1 MLTRSIVRTGLVA
14 CAIAVTLVLAGC
26 AKSDPAVTAP
36 PAELDTTALDLL
48 TQSGSFHQHEY
59 LLTAAEEV
67 LVGRCMRDQGVAYP
81 KEPPKADTRTD
92 EERALNLAERRR
104 LGYGLSRANGSG
116 VPALDQYVRAL
127 PAAARATFTR
137 ALFGADEQ
145 RRAIEL
151 PGTGTVSFPGE
162 GCLHDAQAALFGDIL
177 TWARATYVPEE
188 LNNKVAALAT
198 ASPEYNQAMRRWATC
213 MNRRGYAYALPAKAQ
228 EDFSAR
234 YKANGN
240 SKDLLQQ
247 EIKAAVADATC
258 AQQVGITALVIDLKK
273 SKAATLSVAEL
284 HSLSE
289 LADVR
294 SHAATNAEAVLATT
308 R

>member
-1 MLTRSIVRTGLVA
+1 MLKRPIVRTGLVA
-14 CAIAVTLVLAGC
+14 CAVAVTLVFAGC
-26 AKSDPAVTAP
+26 AKSAPAATAP
-36 PAELDTTALDLL
+36 PADLDTTALDLL
-48 TQSGSFHQHEY
+48 TQSGSFHQQKY

-104 LGYGLSRANGSG
+104 LGYGLSRANGSD

-127 PAAARATFTR
+127 PARARATFTR
-137 ALFGADEQ
+137 ALFGAEEQ

-151 PGTGTVSFPGE
+151 PGTGPVSFPGE
-162 GCLHDAQAALFGDIL
+162 GCLHDAQATLYGDIL
-177 TWARATYVPEE
+177 TWARVTYVPEE

-213 MNRRGYAYALPAKAQ
+213 MRQAGYAYALPAKVS
-228 EDFSAR
+228 EDFSGR
-234 YKANGN
+234 YKAHGK

-258 AQQVGITALVIDLKK
+258 AQQVGITGLVIDLKK
-273 SKAATLSVAEL
+273 AKAATLSVSEL

-289 LADVR
+289 LSSVW
-294 SHAATNAEAVLATT
+294 SHAATTAEAVLTTT

>member
-1 MLTRSIVRTGLVA
+1 MRTRPIVRTGLVA
-14 CAIAVTLVLAGC
+14 CAVAVTLVFAGC
-26 AKSDPAVTAP
+26 AKSDPALTAP
-36 PAELDTTALDLL
+36 PAELDSTALDLL

-67 LVGRCMRDQGVAYP
+67 LVGRCMRNQGVAYP

-92 EERALNLAERRR
+92 EERVLNLAERQRQ
-104 LGYGLSRANGSG
+104 GYGLSQPNGSN

-127 PAAARATFTR
+127 PVAARTAFTR
-137 ALFGADEQ
+137 ALFGADDQ

-151 PGTGTVSFPGE
+151 PGTGPVSFPGN

-177 TWARATYVPEE
+177 TWARVTYVPEE
-188 LNNKVAALAT
+188 LNNKLAALAT
-198 ASPEYNQAMRRWATC
+198 ASPEYKQAMRRWSTC
-213 MNRRGYAYALPAKAQ
+213 MNHRGYKYAEPAKVS

-234 YKANGN
+234 YEANGK
-240 SKDLLQQ
+240 SKELLQQ

-258 AQQVGITALVIDLKK
+258 AQQVDIPDLVIHLKK

-284 HSLSE
+284 HSMSE
-289 LADVR
+289 LAAVW
-294 SHAATNAEAVLATT
+294 SQAATTAEVVLNTT
-308 R
+308 G